1 MRYLFLIAIIALLA
15 VGCSHPDS
23 KVEKAHELVTQA
35 VKDSLKD
42 PESYESVWF
51 SPLLKL
57 HDTVKVIN
65 GQSYPE
71 PHYGQYEIAHTYKS
85 KNAYGGIITKS
96 DVFHL
101 DSGLQVAKGGFIGQH
116 VKFKQ

>member
-1 MRYLFLIAIIALLA
+1 MRYLFPIAIIALL
-15 VGCSHPDS
+15 VIGCAHPDP
-23 KVEKAHELVTQA
+23 KVEKAHELVIQA

-42 PESYESVWF
+42 PESYESVSF
-51 SPLLKL
+51 SQLLKL
-57 HDTVKVIN
+57 HDTVKVID

-85 KNAYGGIITKS
+85 KNAYGGTITKS